1 MADLAPELL
10 LEDVLETPA
19 ALRRLADAH
28 QEIDAVTAEADRV
41 VFLGM
46 GSSRYAALTAV
57 AELRRRGRDAH
68 AEYPSTGAPQPPAPG
83 LLAVAISAG
92 GGSTETLAAIRRHR
106 GTSRTLGITNRRGSA
121 LAVEVDSCIDLE
133 AGEERSGVACRSY
146 ANTLGLLHLLG
157 GASPE
162 ALRRAAD
169 ACAELLDARAAWLAD
184 ATDVLE
190 RGAVHVL
197 APAERIGSAEQSA
210 LMLREVPRVRAD
222 ACETGDWSH
231 VDVYL
236 SKAPGLGLLL
246 LRGSAWEGEVM
257 EWAARRGCPVVTV
270 GGPLP
275 GAALDVP
282 VPGGDDPVVRSLV
295 EGRVAELIAAQLYAR
310 HGDRLLM

>member
-1 MADLAPELL
+1 MAELIPELL
-10 LEDVLETPA
+10 LDDVLETPA

-28 QEIDAVTAEADRV
+28 AGIAPIALEAGRV

-68 AEYPSTGAPQPPAPG
+68 AEHASTGAPQPPAPD
-83 LLAVAISAG
+83 LLAVAITAG
-92 GGSTETLAAIRRHR
+92 GGSAETLAAIRRHR
-106 GTSRTLGITNRRGSA
+106 GMSRTAGITNTPGGA
-121 LAVEVDSCIDLE
+121 LAGEVDSCLDLH

-146 ANTLGLLHLLG
+146 TNTLALLHLLCG
-157 GASPE
+157 VPGE
-162 ALRRAAD
+162 TLRRAAD
-169 ACAELLDARAAWLAD
+169 ACDDLLAARAGWLAGAAD
-184 ATDVLE
+184 LLE
-190 RGAVHVL
+190 RGPVHVL

-246 LRGSAWEGEVM
+246 LRGSTWEGEVM
-257 EWAARRGCPVVTV
+257 DWAERRRCRVLTV

-275 GAALDVP
+275 GAALDIAL
-282 VPGGDDPVVRSLV
+282 PGGDDPAIRSLV
-295 EGRVAELIAAQLYAR
+295 EGRVAELIAAELHAR
-310 HGDRLLM
+310 HGDRLSM